1 MHIACIML
9 WFAYGYIVNIL
20 QYVEINS
27 FKDIVVL
34 SQIVNILSIKIDSKF
49 LQ

>member
-9 WFAYGYIVNIL
+9 WFAYGYMVNIL

-27 FKDIVVL
+27 FKDIVV
-34 SQIVNILSIKIDSKF
+34 SQIGNILSIKIDSKF